1 MKTYK
6 GIVRSEL
13 NFDSFTGSK
22 NCNFRAVIQFLFSH
36 SYLLSGQLSLFLV
49 PDQRRAVAL
58 SRVPVNIH
66 VPLFSR
72 LVCCLFS
79 FFPVNAALPR
89 YPTSPPSFV
98 YKWHLSHRRPPPP
111 PPPPTSNPSKG
122 IYLAVVGYATCQ
134 ITGKEPHR
142 LLFLFFFS
150 FSYLLYSLLL
160 LFFLPS
166 LFSFFFE
173 LRSLTLFA
181 PCHFSSLF
189 SATRL
194 GRKYR
199 GWISTKLFSLFARCC
214 VLGEV
219 GSQGTLRCDE
229 KKIVFGSI
237 GRLNDSWLML

>member
-111 PPPPTSNPSKG
+111 PPPTSNPSKG

-134 ITGKEPHR
+134 ITGKE
-142 LLFLFFFS
+142 LIVSSSYSFFLFLTFCILFFFFFLFPPFFPSFLNYVLSPFLHLATFHPYFLQQGWEENIEAEYRQS
-150 FSYLLYSLLL
+150 FSLCSRDAVSLERLVRK
-160 LFFLPS
+160 
-166 LFSFFFE
+166 E
-173 LRSLTLFA
+173 
-181 PCHFSSLF
+181 HFV
-189 SATRL
+189 ATKKKSCLARL
-194 GRKYR
+194 V
-199 GWISTKLFSLFARCC
+199 GWTIH
-214 VLGEV
+214 
-219 GSQGTLRCDE
+219 D
-229 KKIVFGSI
+229 
-237 GRLNDSWLML
+237 